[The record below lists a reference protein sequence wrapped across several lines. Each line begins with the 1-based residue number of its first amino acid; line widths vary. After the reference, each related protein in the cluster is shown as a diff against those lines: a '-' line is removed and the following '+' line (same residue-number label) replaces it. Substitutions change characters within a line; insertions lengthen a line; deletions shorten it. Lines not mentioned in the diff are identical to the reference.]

1 MSSSLPVPRRDDDHR
16 RLDARYRRPLMAFF
30 LRRTRHEQE
39 AEDLTQETFVRLLRS
54 ETFSAA
60 DAADPFVFT
69 VATNLLRD
77 RARAPHRRHRETSFS
92 LDDPMGA
99 GPDPQLVEDRG
110 PERVL
115 LSRESLIL
123 AETALFELPTRT
135 REIFVLFRFEHI
147 SQREIA
153 ALYGVSVS
161 AVEKHVAKAMAH
173 LTARLGVE

>member
-1 MSSSLPVPRRDDDHR
+1 MSRDAAIRQDHR
-16 RLDARYRRPLMAFF
+16 RLDARYRQALMSFF
-30 LRRTRHEQE
+30 RRRTRSEQE

-54 ETFSAA
+54 ETFAAA
-60 DAADPFVFT
+60 DSADPFVFT
-69 VATNLLRD
+69 VASNLLRD
-77 RARAPHRRHRETSFS
+77 RARAPHHRHRRGSFS
-92 LDDPMGA
+92 LDSPEGAASDPM
-99 GPDPQLVEDRG
+99 LVEDRG

-123 AETALFELPTRT
+123 AETALFELPPRT

-161 AVEKHVAKAMAH
+161 AVEKHVAKALAH
-173 LTARLGVE
+173 LAARLGGA